1 MWVQHEKSGNKGKNE
16 YWQCIRGLC
25 ILAVVMIHAP
35 AAVDYELWSGEFT
48 AWLLIR
54 QIINFPVATFIFLS
68 GFFTNPDK
76 CTLNYGDYLKKRFV
90 RLLIPYLLYSFL
102 YSTFTVLRTVHSG
115 QSIDWK
121 GIIYNFIVG
130 KSATPLYYILVLLQ
144 LCLITPLLIKIIR
157 KKNFWSKA
165 LWFVTPV
172 YLAALYGWNFSKG
185 NPPRLYETLFPAWFL
200 FYYLG
205 LHIKLNKDYWEKVVS
220 KVGKLAF
227 VILAMLLSMGE
238 SVLLIF
244 AGCKSTFAVN
254 QIKISSFIFSFC
266 VIMYVCRLQKRHSN
280 NVKSFTGKFLKLF
293 GDNSCGIYYI
303 HYFFVMIIKSIFSSL
318 GIEKIWIIYFILTWL
333 AVSAVSVF
341 IVWLAN
347 FLLSRSQ
354 KGEKILRLIGFK

>member
-1 MWVQHEKSGNKGKNE
+1 MKKAAIKGKNE

-54 QIINFPVATFIFLS
+54 QIINFTVATFIFLS

-102 YSTFTVLRTVHSG
+102 YSAFTVLRTVHLG

-172 YLAALYGWNFSKG
+172 YLAALYVWNFYKG
-185 NPPRLYETLFPAWFL
+185 TPPRLYETLFPAWFL

-205 LHIKLNKDYWEKVVS
+205 LHTKLNKDYWEKVVS
-220 KVGKLAF
+220 KAGKLAF

-244 AGCKSTFAVN
+244 AGCKSTFAVS

-293 GDNSCGIYYI
+293 GDNSYGIYYI
-303 HYFFVMIIKSIFSSL
+303 HYFFVIIIKSIFSSL

-347 FLLSRSQ
+347 CLLSKSQ